1 VALRFED
8 HAAFQ
13 RTCLIAAGCGA
24 LAAYYATW
32 IALPKGFLPWAGA
45 ASLAAATIVAL
56 RAAERWEDDLPPVAC
71 IVAAVA
77 LAAGVALAAPSLVA
91 LVELLHSVLPAA
103 GAAALGGAVLGLWMG
118 AATSPLHLR
127 AGEDPVTRR
136 LLELEPRIDPESLR
150 KLRERVDQL
159 EKARAAF

>member
-1 VALRFED
+1 MALRFED

-13 RTCLIAAGCGA
+13 RTCLLAAACGG

-32 IALPKGFLPWAGA
+32 MTLPKGFLPWAGA
-45 ASLAAATIVAL
+45 ASLVAATIFAL
-56 RAAERWEDDLPPVAC
+56 RAAERWQDELPPAAC

-77 LAAGVALAAPSLVA
+77 LAAGAAVAAPSLLA
-91 LVELLHSVLPAA
+91 LVELLRTVLPAA

-118 AATSPLHLR
+118 AATGPLHVR
-127 AGEDPVTRR
+127 AGEDRVAQR
-136 LLELEPRIDPESLR
+136 LLDLDARIDPERLR
-150 KLRERVDQL
+150 QLRERIDQL

>member
-1 VALRFED
+1 MALRFED

-13 RTCLIAAGCGA
+13 RTCLIAAACGA

-32 IALPKGFLPWAGA
+32 MALPKGFLPWAGGA
-45 ASLAAATIVAL
+45 ALVAATIFAL
-56 RAAERWEDDLPPVAC
+56 RAAERWHDELPPVAC

-77 LAAGVALAAPSLVA
+77 LAAGAAFAAPSLLA
-91 LVELLHSVLPAA
+91 LVELLRTLLPAS

-118 AATSPLHLR
+118 AATGPLHVR
-127 AGEDPVTRR
+127 AGEDRVARR
-136 LLELEPRIDPESLR
+136 LLEFEPRIDPESLR
-150 KLRERVDQL
+150 KLRERIDQV